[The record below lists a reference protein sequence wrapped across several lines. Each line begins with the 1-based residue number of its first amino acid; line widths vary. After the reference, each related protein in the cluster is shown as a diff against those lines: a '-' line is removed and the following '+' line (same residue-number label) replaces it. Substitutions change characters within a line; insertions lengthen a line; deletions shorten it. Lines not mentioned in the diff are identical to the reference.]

1 MAVGAHHGGAGVGAH
16 LFLLVAQL
24 VGIAELQDQL
34 VGTAADVLLH
44 VVAGAPGALPHGQA
58 LIQGLGP
65 VLLAGVVV
73 ILGVPD
79 AVAEILQAVPG
90 EPPLEHLGGDAG
102 HLGLVGQIAGAVG
115 HDAPAD
121 LAGQVA
127 GPEQLVA
134 VLNLQGQ
141 SGVDGAA
148 LQDGNLLRRDGGDG
162 QIVELGIG
170 QGALFRGQD
179 GSLAHNSTLLFH
191 SD

>member
-1 MAVGAHHGGAGVGAH
+1 MAVGTNQGGAGVGAH
-16 LFLLVAQL
+16 LLLLVAQL

-34 VGTAADVLLH
+34 VRAAADVLLH

-73 ILGVPD
+73 ILGIPD

-102 HLGLVGQIAGAVG
+102 HLGLVGQVAGAVG

-121 LAGQVA
+121 LAGQVT
-127 GPEQLVA
+127 GPEQLIA
-134 VLNLQGQ
+134 ILNLQGQ
-141 SGVDGAA
+141 GGVNGPP
-148 LQDGNLLRRDGGDG
+148 LQHGDLLRRDGGDG
-162 QIVELGIG
+162 QVVELGVG
-170 QGALFRGQD
+170 QGALFRGQYR
-179 GSLAHNSTLLFH
+179 TLTH
-191 SD
+191 D